1 MLKTQVVKKRKKENR
16 LYTHYGFYK
25 WQNVL
30 VDIIKISLGIFLY
43 HICFLLYF
51 KIFSIKYI
59 FFNIDSLHN
68 IYYDFIFRYF
78 SLFKVT
84 LLFELIHILFLTPY
98 LIMFWY
104 IFYAYKGFKK
114 SQLQQKMS
122 NLGLESYILRKKEY
136 GYLLV
141 IANAENI
148 DSSGYY
154 TSIEEAASILKGN
167 EFKITIMNGQG
178 DLVIESTKTLDAVEL
193 KKHLTSL

>member
-1 MLKTQVVKKRKKENR
+1 MYKLIALVGLLLTMACTTQTTVNGILFHDTQGITYESSSA
-16 LYTHYGFYK
+16 G
-25 WQNVL
+25 Q
-30 VDIIKISLGIFLY
+30 IIKKNYNLDSFPTIIVLATSD
-43 HICFLLYF
+43 
-51 KIFSIKYI
+51 IK
-59 FFNIDSLHN
+59 SP
-68 IYYDFIFRYF
+68 
-78 SLFKVT
+78 LF
-84 LLFELIHILFLTPY
+84 
-98 LIMFWY
+98 M
-104 IFYAYKGFKK
+104 
-114 SQLQQKMS
+114 SQLKS
-122 NLGLESYILRKKEY
+122 INTFNAEEY